1 MPDDHPPEAPPPPT
15 TASKRRRTVALV
27 DLLRELRGGVTSAAV
42 SLGILLPLGLLPFAS
57 LGAEGAAVGIRAA
70 FVAAAIGGLIIA
82 FVGGSPV
89 PGSGPRTSTSL
100 IFAAFVAGLAAD
112 PQLRTASGLPWL
124 FALAAVC
131 VTLAGVFQIVL
142 AALRMGSIV
151 SYVPLPVVA
160 GMMDGIAILVIVAQF
175 RLLLSSPAGVSTS
188 AFLVAGLTAAI
199 TWAIARKY
207 PRAPWALMGIAIGS
221 ALYWILTP
229 VLPGPAGM
237 LLGLPAPGLAVPFM
251 DLSDVPVIRAHLPG
265 LIASAAVIA
274 MIGSLESLLSAA
286 ALDARF
292 MTRHKPNR
300 MLAGQGIANV
310 VVGLLGG
317 MPVSTSAA
325 VQLAMHRAG
334 ARRLLSAL
342 VGALLLVG
350 AMAGAPYCLAYVPMA
365 ATAGI
370 MLVVSLGLFDQWGST
385 VFRQV
390 RAGTRDRDALWAL
403 GTVALVCTITVVFG
417 FVLGVAVGIVVSI
430 VLFIVAQNRS
440 LVRSIGSGQTR
451 SSRRIYRPDE
461 AAALREHGERVRVVE
476 LEGAVFFGTANTME
490 RELESIAKGA
500 RFVIVDVRRVTS
512 IDASGTHAFE
522 RIGSRLESR
531 GAQLLLAGISS
542 RDRHAR
548 ALNAYSGGKFAPE
561 KWFADADRALEH
573 AERAI
578 LAGLGIRASE
588 GQLPLADLALFEG
601 LDEPQRGRLA
611 SRLVRHEL
619 APGEV
624 LFRRDESGDRVFVLA
639 KGSVTIIS
647 DVGDEPGH
655 RLATFA
661 PGVVFGEAAMLDG
674 GGRTATAVADEAC
687 VLYALTRDALDALRE
702 EDSGLALA
710 VLRNIARQLSARLRF
725 ANLTIDALR

>member
-1 MPDDHPPEAPPPPT
+1 MI
-15 TASKRRRTVALV
+15 
-27 DLLRELRGGVTSAAV
+27 RELRGGVTAAAV
-42 SLGILLPLGLLPFAS
+42 GLGILLPLGLLPFAS

-70 FVAAAIGGLIIA
+70 FVAAVIGGLAIA
-82 FVGGSPV
+82 LVGGAAV
-89 PGSGPRTSTSL
+89 PGSGPRTSTAL
-100 IFAAFVAGLAAD
+100 IFAAFVASLSAD
-112 PQLRTASGLPWL
+112 PELRTASGLPWL

-131 VTLAGVFQIVL
+131 VTLSGAFQITF
-142 AALRMGSIV
+142 AALRLGSIA

-175 RLLLSSPAGVSTS
+175 RLLLSTPGGVSTS
-188 AFLVAGLTAAI
+188 AFLIAGLTAAI
-199 TWAIARKY
+199 TWAISHKS
-207 PRAPWALMGIAIGS
+207 PRAPWALLGIAIGS
-221 ALYWILTP
+221 ALYWIISP
-229 VLPGPAGM
+229 VFPGPAGA

-251 DLSDVPVIRAHLPG
+251 DLTDAPVIRAHLPG
-265 LIASAAVIA
+265 LVASAAVIA

-292 MTRHKPNR
+292 MTRHHPNR

-310 VVGLLGG
+310 IVGLLGG

-325 VQLAMHRAG
+325 VQIAMHRAG
-334 ARRLLSAL
+334 ARRLLAAL
-342 VGALLLVG
+342 VAALLLLA
-350 AMAGAPYCLAYVPMA
+350 AMKLAPYCLAYVPMA

-390 RAGTRDRDALWAL
+390 RAGMRDRDALWAL

-417 FVLGVAVGIVVSI
+417 FVLGVAVGIAVSI

-440 LVRSIGSGQTR
+440 LVRSVASGEAR
-451 SSRRIYRPDE
+451 SSRRIYRDDE
-461 AAALREHGERVRVVE
+461 ARALREHGARVRVIE
-476 LEGAVFFGTANTME
+476 LEGSVFFGTAHTME
-490 RELESIAKGA
+490 RELEAIARGA
-500 RFVIVDVRRVTS
+500 RYVIVDIRRVTN
-512 IDASGTHAFE
+512 IDASGTHALE
-522 RIGSRLESR
+522 RVASRLRAR
-531 GAQLLLAGISS
+531 GAQLLIAEISP

-548 ALNAYSGGKFAPE
+548 ALNAYGGTKFMPDT
-561 KWFADADRALEH
+561 WFVDVDRALEH
-573 AERAI
+573 AERSV
-578 LAGLGIRASE
+578 LDGLGLRAPQAE
-588 GQLPLADLALFEG
+588 LPLAEVALCEG
-601 LDEPQRGRLA
+601 LDEAQRTRLA
-611 SRLVRHEL
+611 ARLVRQEL
-619 APGEV
+619 APGDV
-624 LFRRDESGDRVFVLA
+624 LFRRDEPGDRVFVLA

-647 DVGDEPGH
+647 DAGNEPGR

-687 VLYALTRDALDALRE
+687 VLFALTRDALDALRE

-725 ANLTIDALR
+725 ANQTIDALR